1 MAKVI
6 FSFNGIQTSIQCF
19 KEDKMATICKKFA
32 TKIDADINSLYFLYG
47 GIKINLDLSFD
58 QLANPIDKSSNSMN
72 ILVYQF
78 ENEQFI
84 CPKCGE
90 KMKFDKKLI
99 DGLTSSN
106 NDMSDTLEGLKIQV
120 QNIMNDIVNNKSIN
134 YIKSQLKNINII
146 INNAISELKKNEER
160 ISQLTNFTQT
170 NDIIKKPNVILGV
183 LDI

>member
-1 MAKVI
+1 MTKVI

-78 ENEQFI
+78 ENE
-84 CPKCGE
+84 
-90 KMKFDKKLI
+90 
-99 DGLTSSN
+99 
-106 NDMSDTLEGLKIQV
+106 
-120 QNIMNDIVNNKSIN
+120 
-134 YIKSQLKNINII
+134 
-146 INNAISELKKNEER
+146 
-160 ISQLTNFTQT
+160 
-170 NDIIKKPNVILGV
+170 
-183 LDI
+183 